1 MQPIAGGG
9 LFGLGNTLH
18 SLTASPFTMAVKT
31 AHHMARRR
39 LEAGGGALPSQ
50 DADDTSGETDF
61 ELPPDIDP
69 IEVALAIE
77 AKMRG
82 GRPSPG
88 LSDPFQV
95 LERRAGGR
103 VVVRGYHIL
112 RLGDG
117 RYDRGRRFLHAL
129 ISGIHARRTLSE
141 LTSR

>member
-1 MQPIAGGG
+1 
-9 LFGLGNTLH
+9 
-18 SLTASPFTMAVKT
+18 MAVNT

-39 LEAGGGALPSQ
+39 LEAGGSALAPQ
-50 DADDTSGETDF
+50 GDADDASGATEF
-61 ELPPDIDP
+61 ELPPDVDP
-69 IEVALAIE
+69 VEVALAIE

-88 LSDPFQV
+88 LGDPLQV

-117 RYDRGRRFLHAL
+117 KFERGRRFMHAL
-129 ISGIHARRTLSE
+129 ISGIRA
-141 LTSR
+141 

>member
-1 MQPIAGGG
+1 MMRPIVGGG
-9 LFGLGNTLH
+9 LFGLGNMLH
-18 SLTASPFTMAVKT
+18 SLTASPFTMAVNT

-39 LEAGGGALPSQ
+39 LETGGSALPPQ
-50 DADDTSGETDF
+50 GDADDASGATEF

-77 AKMRG
+77 GKMRG

-88 LSDPFQV
+88 FADPLQV

-103 VVVRGYHIL
+103 VVVCGYHIL

-117 RYDRGRRFLHAL
+117 RFDRGRRFLHGL
-129 ISGIHARRTLSE
+129 ISSVRARRQK
-141 LTSR
+141 